1 MIMKITE
8 KKEGNKLTVFI
19 DGRIDTTTSP
29 NLYEYLSS
37 KMEGVMELTLDFS
50 KVEYV
55 SSAGL
60 RVILYA
66 EKTMKGKGGKM
77 VVTNVNDD
85 IMETFELTCF
95 TDILTII

>member
-1 MIMKITE
+1 MNIKQN
-8 KKEGNKLTVFI
+8 KEGTKLTVYI

-29 NLYEYLSS
+29 MLYEHLQQ
-37 KMEGVMELTLDFS
+37 ELVGVNELVLDFS

-60 RVILYA
+60 RVLLFA
-66 EKTMKGKGGKM
+66 QKTMNSVQGKM
-77 VVTNVNDD
+77 TVCHVNDD

-95 TDILTII
+95 TDFLTIV

>member
-1 MIMKITE
+1 MNIKQ
-8 KKEGNKLTVFI
+8 KKDGTQLTVFI
-19 DGRIDTTTSP
+19 DGRIDTATAP
-29 NLYEYLSS
+29 NLYDYLVAE
-37 KMEGVMELTLDFS
+37 MEGVTELTLDFT

-60 RVILYA
+60 RVILFA

-77 VVTNVNDD
+77 IVTHVNDD

-95 TDILTII
+95 TSILTII

>member
-1 MIMKITE
+1 MKITQ
-8 KKEGNKLTVFI
+8 KKEGDKLTVSI
-19 DGRIDTTTSP
+19 DGRIDTATSP
-29 NLYEYLSS
+29 QLYEHLTRE
-37 KMEGVMELTLDFS
+37 MEGVMELTLDFT

-77 VVTNVNDD
+77 LVANVNAD

>member
-1 MIMKITE
+1 MNIKQ
-8 KKEGNKLTVFI
+8 KKDGTQLTVFI
-19 DGRIDTTTSP
+19 DGRIDTTTAP
-29 NLYEYLSS
+29 KLYDYLVAE
-37 KMEGVMELTLDFS
+37 MEGVMELTLDFT

-60 RVILYA
+60 RVILFA

-77 VVTNVNDD
+77 IVAHVNDD

-95 TDILTII
+95 TSILTII